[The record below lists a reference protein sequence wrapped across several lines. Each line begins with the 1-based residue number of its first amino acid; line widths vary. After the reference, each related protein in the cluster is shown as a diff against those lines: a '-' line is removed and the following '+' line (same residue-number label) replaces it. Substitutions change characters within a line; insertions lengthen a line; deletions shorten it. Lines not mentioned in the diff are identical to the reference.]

1 MKHRLSQLSAEGE
14 QSKEKAIM
22 KEMIKNPIIPG
33 FYPDPSICRVGEDY
47 YLVCSSF
54 ELSPGIPLFHS
65 RDLANWEQL
74 CYVLT
79 PQNGFYVDKN
89 CGNGGVMAPTIR
101 YHNGTFYII
110 NCNFSDKGNFIV
122 TAKNPAGPWSAPH
135 FLDDVPGIDASIF
148 FDRDGKCYIMGTA
161 NNWPDGNGGLRQGIW
176 AAEYDIEH
184 FRLAS
189 EPAALWGGAMAGVAS
204 PESPHIYH
212 IGDWYYLLIAEGGTE
227 MYHSATVARSR
238 SVLGTYESNPS
249 NPILTM
255 RHMGKK
261 ALIQNAGHADLIDTG
276 DGGWY
281 AVFLAS
287 RLIGGVSKNLGRE
300 TFIVPVEWEDEWPL
314 FTQQTGK
321 VEWEYPLPKSLSWS
335 PVKERPVRDEFDS
348 PELSL
353 DWCFWGSDGEQFPVR
368 TEEGLELPCLQPSL
382 ADPLR
387 PMSMEAERPQNN
399 SLAFVCRRRREPRC
413 RFSCRMRFAPL
424 LSESAGI
431 AVVQAMN
438 HQFHLELACVDGKTV
453 VQLVQFT
460 ADYALPPY
468 IPGFTSTTNR
478 TVLASAPFDGEE
490 IVLEMEMDENRYI
503 FRYGREKSSLTEL
516 ACADGAV
523 INPEKVGCM
532 VGEMLGLF
540 ASGNGKKTEN
550 HALFCWS
557 EYENL

>member
-1 MKHRLSQLSAEGE
+1 MNHT
-14 QSKEKAIM
+14 
-22 KEMIKNPIIPG
+22 IKNPIIPG
-33 FYPDPSICRVGEDY
+33 FYPDPSICRAGDDY

-101 YHNGTFYII
+101 YYNGTFYII
-110 NCNFSDKGNFIV
+110 NCNFSDRGNFIV

-135 FLDDVPGIDASIF
+135 FLDDVPGIDASLF
-148 FDRDGKCYIMGTA
+148 FDTDGTCYIMGTA
-161 NNWPDGNGGLRQGIW
+161 NIWPDGKGGMRQGIW
-176 AAEYDIEH
+176 AAEYDIEQ
-184 FRLAS
+184 FRLVS
-189 EPAALWGGAMAGVAS
+189 EPVALWGGAMAGVAS

-227 MYHSATVARSR
+227 MYHSATVARSH
-238 SVLGTYESNPS
+238 SPLGTYEGNPS
-249 NPILTM
+249 NPILTV

-261 ALIQNAGHADLIDTG
+261 ALIQNAGHADLIDTASG
-276 DGGWY
+276 EWY

-314 FTQQTGK
+314 FSPETGK
-321 VEWEYPLPKSLSWS
+321 VEWEYPLPKNIAWS
-335 PVKERPVRDEFDS
+335 PVGKKPMREKFDS
-348 PELSL
+348 GKLGLE
-353 DWCFWGSDGEQFPVR
+353 WCFWGSHGDRFAVH
-368 TEEGLELPCLQPSL
+368 TEKGLELPCLKEAL

-399 SLAFVCRRRREPRC
+399 SLAFVCRRRLAPHC
-413 RFSCRMRFAPL
+413 RFSCRMRFVPMEN
-424 LSESAGI
+424 ESAGI

-438 HQFHLELACVDGKTV
+438 HQFHFALVCKEGQTMLEL
-453 VQLVQFT
+453 VQYT
-460 ADYALPPY
+460 ADYELPPY
-468 IPGFTSTTNR
+468 IPGFTSTTNKK
-478 TVLASAPFDGEE
+478 VLASVPWEREE
-490 IVLEMEMDENRYI
+490 IVLEMELDENRYI
-503 FRYGREKSSLTEL
+503 FRCGAEENGLIEL

-532 VGEMLGLF
+532 VGEVIGMY
-540 ASGNGKKTEN
+540 ASGNGEKSN
-550 HALFCWS
+550 NSAVFYWS
-557 EYENL
+557 EYEDI